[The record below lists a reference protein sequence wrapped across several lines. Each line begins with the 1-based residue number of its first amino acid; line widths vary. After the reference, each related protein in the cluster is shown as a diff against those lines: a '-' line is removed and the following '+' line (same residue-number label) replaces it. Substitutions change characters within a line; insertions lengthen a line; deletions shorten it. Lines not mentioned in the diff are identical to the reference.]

1 VAETAAPVPGK
12 RGLRLV
18 VYGDSDFATNQ
29 LLEANSPNA
38 VLLANTVN
46 WLVEREAL
54 LDIPAKKTEQV
65 RLTLTRDEI
74 RNIYLLAGVLPLLAV
89 GLGVAVFMRRRRR

>member
-1 VAETAAPVPGK
+1 M
-12 RGLRLV
+12 

-29 LLEANSPNA
+29 LLQANNPNV
-38 VLLANTVN
+38 VLLTNTVN

-89 GLGVAVFMRRRRR
+89 ALGVAVFIRRRRR